1 MFPLWYIRHH
11 FDAHPINRSGLP
23 PNSRER
29 SFASRAI
36 KLATVA
42 GSVASRVA
50 SYVASRVASY
60 VAARVA
66 SYVAARV
73 AASVA
78 AYVAAV
84 AVKNKFSVGD
94 SLELMTPQ
102 GNVNFTLEH
111 MENGKGETMPVA
123 PGDGYTVWL
132 PVPDDL
138 PLQYALLMRNF
149 TGQTT
154 RNPHGN

>member
-1 MFPLWYIRHH
+1 DEICDDCQARSISIPARRQLLYTSSSTRGAPPPA
-11 FDAHPINRSGLP
+11 AHPHAPRARHTPDYYQNHEAGYSVPGRQQFVGEFTG
-23 PNSRER
+23 ER
-29 SFASRAI
+29 NGP
-36 KLATVA
+36 L
-42 GSVASRVA
+42 
-50 SYVASRVASY
+50 
-60 VAARVA
+60 
-66 SYVAARV
+66 
-73 AASVA
+73 
-78 AYVAAV
+78 AAV

-132 PVPDDL
+132 PLPDDL

>member
-1 MFPLWYIRHH
+1 MPPP
-11 FDAHPINRSGLP
+11 ANRSIPACWRPEGLAHRGYTEGFLRRHTHDDYQ
-23 PNSRER
+23 NYEYGYSVSER
-29 SFASRAI
+29 QQFVGEFTGERNGP
-36 KLATVA
+36 L
-42 GSVASRVA
+42 
-50 SYVASRVASY
+50 
-60 VAARVA
+60 
-66 SYVAARV
+66 
-73 AASVA
+73 
-78 AYVAAV
+78 AAV